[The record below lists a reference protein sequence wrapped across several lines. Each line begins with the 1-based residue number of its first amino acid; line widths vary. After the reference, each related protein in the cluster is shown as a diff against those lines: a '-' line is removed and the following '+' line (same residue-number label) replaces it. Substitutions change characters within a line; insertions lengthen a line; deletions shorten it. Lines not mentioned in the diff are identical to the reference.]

1 MKLDPKKT
9 ALLTLDFQKGILGL
23 VPGSDAIIA
32 NASKALE
39 FARTKKNRIIHVGL
53 GFSPGH
59 PEIPDHSHFQRVKQ
73 NNLFVKGT
81 ESAEFHSAI
90 ARPEEL
96 VVYKQRVGAFS
107 ENQLHLILRS
117 LGIENLVFFGISTSG
132 ITLSTLRR
140 AFDLDYKCTIL
151 KDACFDADAEV
162 HRVLTE
168 KIFPAQAT
176 VVTVDAF
183 IAEDGTDSHSE
194 NFRCLCNHS
203 IIASAESAVKMWP
216 HQTRSSKC

>member
-9 ALLTLDFQKGILGL
+9 ALLTLDFQKGILGF
-23 VPGSDAIIA
+23 VPGAEAVIPS
-32 NASKALE
+32 ASRAVE
-39 FARTKKNRIIHVGL
+39 FARKQQFLIIHVGL
-53 GFSPGH
+53 GFSEGH
-59 PEIPDHSHFQRVKQ
+59 PEIPDTESRFKRLKQ

-81 ESAEFHSAI
+81 PSAEFHGSI

-107 ENQLHLILRS
+107 ENHLHLLLRS
-117 LGIENLVFFGISTSG
+117 RGIENLVFFGISTSG

-140 AFDLDYKCTIL
+140 ASDLDFRCIVL
-151 KDACFDADAEV
+151 KDACFDVDQEV

-176 VVTVDAF
+176 VLTVDAF
-183 IAEDGTDSHSE
+183 IAEQGE
-194 NFRCLCNHS
+194 
-203 IIASAESAVKMWP
+203 
-216 HQTRSSKC
+216 